1 MPAGYADG
9 LDRRMAGS
17 CSVLIRGKR
26 APIVGA
32 VNMDMITVDVSDVK
46 VETGDEVVIIGAQGD
61 DRIDVREIAAAIG
74 TNPVRGAVQGGH
86 ADRADLLGGG
96 S

>member
-1 MPAGYADG
+1 M
-9 LDRRMAGS
+9 
-17 CSVLIRGKR
+17 LIRGTR

-61 DRIDVREIAAAIG
+61 DRIEVREIAAADRHESLR
-74 TNPVRGAVQGGH
+74 NALRSARGSS
-86 ADRADLLGGG
+86 G
-96 S
+96 SRVIAWRIA